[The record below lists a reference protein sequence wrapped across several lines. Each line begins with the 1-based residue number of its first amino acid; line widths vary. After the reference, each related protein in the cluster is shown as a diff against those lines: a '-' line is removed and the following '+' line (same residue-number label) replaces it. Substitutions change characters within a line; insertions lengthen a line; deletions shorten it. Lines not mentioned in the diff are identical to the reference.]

1 MAANRSFW
9 LLIAVAALLIL
20 PLAVG
25 HGTFTGTDDQAS
37 LVIEASRPGY
47 TPWFAPIWKPPSAEI
62 ESLLFALQ
70 AALGAG
76 VIGYA
81 IGRKHGQAK
90 LRGDTPHS
98 STSPAE

>member
-1 MAANRSFW
+1 MIAHRSFW
-9 LLIAVAALLIL
+9 LLMAVAALLIL
-20 PLAVG
+20 PLAIG
-25 HGTFTGTDDQAS
+25 HGSFTGTDDQAS
-37 LVIEASRPGY
+37 LVIEAAKPGY
-47 TPWFAPIWKPPSAEI
+47 KPWFAPIWEPPSTEI

-90 LRGDTPHS
+90 ASAHS
-98 STSPAE
+98 PTSPAE